1 MRPDDRGAAS
11 DEIRIGVSACLLG
24 EKVRYDGGHK
34 RDQFLVGTLGRFV
47 TWVPV
52 CPEVELGLGTPRPSL
67 RLVALDGE
75 VRLVEPS
82 KPSAREP
89 SQRDHTAAM
98 RAWARQKLRFLAG
111 MRLSGYVLK
120 RNSPSCGME
129 RVRLYRDAGRPTRKG
144 RGMFA
149 AALIEACPNLPV
161 EEEGRL
167 NDSRIREN
175 FIERVFAYRDLNTL
189 FEGRWTFREL
199 FAFHSA
205 HKFQLLA
212 HSVEGYRR
220 LERLVAKGSAIGRAE
235 LSRHYQHGFM
245 SALRLPATRARHV
258 NVLRQ
263 MIGCFEGRLDPGSR
277 HELQELISGYRSGL
291 VPLIVPVTLIRH
303 YVSIF
308 EVARLKEQS
317 YLTPHPGELMLRNR
331 I

>member
-1 MRPDDRGAAS
+1 MKPDDRGAGP

-34 RDQFLVGTLGRFV
+34 RNEFLVGTLGRFV

-67 RLVALDGE
+67 RLFELDGE
-75 VRLVEPS
+75 VRLVESS
-82 KPSAREP
+82 KPSASEP
-89 SQRDHTAAM
+89 SKRDHTAAM
-98 RAWARQKLRFLAG
+98 RAWARQKVRSLAG

-129 RVRLYRDAGRPTRKG
+129 RVRLYRDTGRPTRKG
-144 RGMFA
+144 RGLFA
-149 AALIEACPNLPV
+149 GALIESCPNLPV

-175 FIERVFAYRDLNTL
+175 FIEQVFAYRDLNTL
-189 FEGRWTFREL
+189 FEGRWTLREL
-199 FAFHSA
+199 VAFHSA

-212 HSVEGYRR
+212 HAPEGYRR
-220 LERLVAKGSAIGRAE
+220 LERLVAKGSAMDGRE
-235 LSRHYQHGFM
+235 LSWRYQHGFM

-263 MIGCFEGRLDPGSR
+263 MIGCFDGRLDPGSR
-277 HELQELISGYRSGL
+277 HELQEVISGNRFGL
-291 VPLIVPVTLIRH
+291 VPLIVPVTLVRH

-308 EVARLKEQS
+308 EVTCLKDQS
-317 YLTPHPGELMLRNR
+317 YLTPSPRELMLRNHV
-331 I
+331 